1 MATGTAHLAAGRWIL
16 TSGSVEFQDAVY
28 SLAALRPSSLSSLSL
43 AVLALAFVASICLVW
58 FLFREAPE
66 QGAKSLRR
74 PRTEARRYLSA
85 AALVMLLAIH
95 YFMILDLTMTALAI
109 HVHRVYQANIE
120 TLTPYLP
127 EAMVS
132 TFNTQFAAMRT
143 KRDFDAIQA
152 KMAIAADRS
161 EVRLRPEW

>member
-28 SLAALRPSSLSSLSL
+28 SLAALRPSSQSL

-85 AALVMLLAIH
+85 AALVMLLVIH